1 MHPNAF
7 DHALS
12 EVLAK
17 LSGLDDR
24 PCSCLGQR
32 IKPEEVWGSIIH
44 WIKHLSAKLTEHP
57 CLERSLNT
65 CDENG
70 DSEAEASPEMAEAT
84 PALAQLNEALGDLS
98 DRLSHFEDED
108 FNADLMHLSEAE
120 IMALVVKLI
129 QHCGGQLEG
138 QTISG
143 WLLEIRE
150 S

>member
-17 LSGLDDR
+17 LSRLDDR
-24 PCSCLGQR
+24 SYCCFGQR
-32 IKPEEVWGSIIH
+32 ITPEEVWGSMMR
-44 WIKHLSAKLTEHP
+44 WTKHLSAKLTEHP
-57 CLERSLNT
+57 CPERSLNT
-65 CDENG
+65 CDEND
-70 DSEAEASPEMAEAT
+70 DSKAEALPEMAEAT

-129 QHCGGQLEG
+129 QHCSDQLEG

-150 S
+150 R